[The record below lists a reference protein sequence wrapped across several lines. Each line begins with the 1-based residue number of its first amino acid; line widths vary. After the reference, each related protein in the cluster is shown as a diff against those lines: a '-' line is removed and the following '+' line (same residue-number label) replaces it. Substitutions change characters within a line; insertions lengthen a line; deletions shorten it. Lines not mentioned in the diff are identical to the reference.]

1 MCYKFGVRGLE
12 FGVKTHDSQLKK
24 PCIILSVNNE
34 RMGVI
39 VDDLIDEQ
47 EVVLKPQSALLKSV
61 RNVSGATVLA
71 TGEVCMVL
79 NPNDMLKTLRRQ
91 DAPTPP
97 EIPTEKKVKKKTI
110 LLVEDSIVTRTQEK
124 RILEDAGYNVV
135 IAVDGV
141 DALSKLSSQPF
152 DAVVSD
158 IMMPNMDGLT
168 LTEKI
173 RKETKYKEL
182 PVILV
187 TTLSSDEDKKK
198 GMDVGAN
205 AYIAKPTFDQ
215 KMLLEIMERLI

>member
-1 MCYKFGVRGLE
+1 M
-12 FGVKTHDSQLKK
+12 KTHDSKLKK

-47 EVVLKPQSALLKSV
+47 EVVLKPQSAILKSV
-61 RNVSGATVLA
+61 RNVSGATLLA

-91 DAPTPP
+91 EAPTPP
-97 EIPTEKKVKKKTI
+97 EIPTEKEVRKKTI
-110 LLVEDSIVTRTQEK
+110 LLVEDSIVTRTQER
-124 RILEDAGYNVV
+124 RILEGAGYKVV
-135 IAVDGV
+135 ISVDGI
-141 DALSKLSSQPF
+141 DALNKLSSQPF
-152 DAVVSD
+152 DAVISD
-158 IMMPNMDGLT
+158 IVMPNMDGLT

-173 RKETKYKEL
+173 RKDTKYKEL

-187 TTLSSDEDKKK
+187 TTLSSDEDRKK

>member
-1 MCYKFGVRGLE
+1 M
-12 FGVKTHDSQLKK
+12 
-24 PCIILSVNNE
+24 
-34 RMGVI
+34 
-39 VDDLIDEQ
+39 
-47 EVVLKPQSALLKSV
+47 
-61 RNVSGATVLA
+61 
-71 TGEVCMVL
+71 
-79 NPNDMLKTLRRQ
+79 
-91 DAPTPP
+91 
-97 EIPTEKKVKKKTI
+97 
-110 LLVEDSIVTRTQEK
+110 TRTQEK

-135 IAVDGV
+135 IAVDVV

-187 TTLSSDEDKKK
+187 TTLSSDEDRKK